1 MVKIRKIKLEREWGV
16 YMGWRPVD
24 ILARMVR
31 EDLAE
36 GSGEGSKVGSGER

>member
-1 MVKIRKIKLEREWGV
+1 MIKIRKIKPEREWGV
-16 YMGWRPVD
+16 YIGWRPVD

-36 GSGEGSKVGSGER
+36 GSEGGSSVGSGER